1 MIRTNIDNCIAV
13 DGQFPHDRRP
23 LREGALLPSNAL
35 FQITELVARKMN
47 SQSEVRRT
55 APTFWR
61 RVLRFPVVQIIVAV
75 FFIAIPFAVVSTPFN
90 LFVTDKPLRRV
101 GALLL
106 AAVVLAAYSA
116 YVRVMEKRPVTE
128 LSGRRAVSQLSVG
141 VAFGALLFS
150 ATVGILATL
159 GVYQVTGNNGWL
171 TMLAILPA
179 SILSGVL
186 EEVLIRGIVFRILE
200 QWLGSWLALGISA
213 VIFGVLHLLNPG
225 ATLLNAAAIS
235 IEAGVLLAAA
245 YMLTRRLWLC
255 IGIHI
260 AWNFT
265 QGGIFSVAVSGGE
278 SKGLL
283 QSRMVGPD
291 WLTGGKFGAEA
302 SVVALGICFAAG
314 IVLIVL
320 ATKKGNVVP
329 AFRANRT
336 ATELKPEGAA

>member
-1 MIRTNIDNCIAV
+1 MIDASQGS
-13 DGQFPHDRRP
+13 DSLLRP
-23 LREGALLPSNAL
+23 NTAFQMTALA
-35 FQITELVARKMN
+35 ARKMN
-47 SQSEVRRT
+47 NQSEIRST
-55 APTFWR
+55 APTLWH
-61 RVLRFPVVQIIVAV
+61 RVLRFPIVQIVVAV
-75 FFIAIPFAVVSTPFN
+75 LFIAIPFAVVSTPFN

-116 YVRVMEKRPVTE
+116 YVRVMEKRAVAE
-128 LSGRRAVSQLSVG
+128 LSGRGAVSELSVG
-141 VAFGALLFS
+141 VALGALLFS
-150 ATVGILATL
+150 ATVGILAAL

-179 SILSGVL
+179 CILSGVL

-255 IGIHI
+255 IGTHI

-265 QGGIFSVAVSGGE
+265 QGGVFSVAVSGGA

-291 WLTGGKFGAEA
+291 WLTGGAFGAEA
-302 SVVALGICFAAG
+302 SVVALVICLAAG
-314 IVLIVL
+314 VVLLVMAIR
-320 ATKKGNVVP
+320 KGNIVP
-329 AFRANRT
+329 ASRGNGT
-336 ATELKPEGAA
+336 ARELKPESAA